1 MSVEINVRGQHAV
14 TLPPERATIHAA
26 LTLEG
31 PQPEPVFQA
40 VAAAVAEIVAS
51 IEALHHPKKGPVTW
65 YAFDQVRL
73 GARRPWHK
81 DGKQLPLV
89 HSAAVSIAVTFRDF
103 DELARWVSWSAG
115 VEGLSVSYVDWALTE
130 TKRLKVE
137 RATRQKAVRDA
148 QRRAQDY
155 ADALDLGKVVVR
167 GISDPGVGRPAPMAR
182 AMLAAESMPV
192 DGGAA
197 EFALRPEDV
206 EIAAGVEAVFTVASR
221 K

>member
-1 MSVEINVRGQHAV
+1 MSVEISVRGQYTV
-14 TLPPERATIHAA
+14 TVPPERGTVHAA

-31 PQPEPVFQA
+31 PQPEPVFLA
-40 VAAAVAEIVAS
+40 VTAALAEVTAS

-89 HSAAVSIAVTFRDF
+89 HSASVSITATFRDF
-103 DELARWVSWSAG
+103 FELAKWVSWSAG
-115 VEGLSVSYVDWALTE
+115 VDGLSVSYVDWALTE
-130 TKRLKVE
+130 TKRLKTE
-137 RATRQKAVRDA
+137 RVTRQKAVRAA

-167 GISDPGVGRPAPMAR
+167 SVSDPGMGRPAPVAR
-182 AMLAAESMPV
+182 AMLAAEGMPA
-192 DGGAA
+192 GGPP

-206 EIAAGVEAVFTVASR
+206 EIAAQVEAVFTVASR

>member
-1 MSVEINVRGQHAV
+1 MSVEINVRGQHTV
-14 TLPPERATIHAA
+14 TLPPERATVHAA
-26 LTLEG
+26 LTQEG
-31 PQPEPVFQA
+31 PQPEPVFEA
-40 VAAAVAEIVAS
+40 VAAALAEIVAS
-51 IEALHHPKKGPVTW
+51 IEARHHPKKGPVTW

-73 GARRPWHK
+73 GARRPWNK
-81 DGKQLPLV
+81 DGEQLPLV
-89 HSAAVSIAVTFRDF
+89 HSAAVSIAVEFRDF

-115 VEGLSVSYVDWALTE
+115 VEGLSVSFVDWALTE
-130 TKRLKVE
+130 AKRLKVE

-167 GISDPGVGRPAPMAR
+167 GISDPGVGGPAPMAR
-182 AMLAAESMPV
+182 AMMAADGMPA
-192 DGGAA
+192 GGAP

-206 EIAAGVEAVFTVASR
+206 EIAASVEAVFAVASG

>member
-1 MSVEINVRGQHAV
+1 M
-14 TLPPERATIHAA
+14 HAA

-40 VAAAVAEIVAS
+40 VAAALAEIVSS
-51 IEALHHPKKGPVTW
+51 IDALHHPKKGPVTW
-65 YAFDQVRL
+65 YAIDQVRM
-73 GARRPWHK
+73 GSRRPWHK

-89 HSAAVSIAVTFRDF
+89 HSAAVSVAVRFRDF

-115 VEGLSVSYVDWALTE
+115 VDGLSISYVEWALTE
-130 TKRLKVE
+130 AKRLKTE

-155 ADALDLGKVVVR
+155 ADALDLGTVVVR
-167 GISDPGVGRPAPMAR
+167 GISDLGAGRPAPMAR
-182 AMLAAESMPV
+182 AVLAAQSMAA
-192 DGGAA
+192 DGGAP

-206 EIAAGVEAVFTVASR
+206 EIAAEVEAVFTVASR

>member
-1 MSVEINVRGQHAV
+1 MSIEINVRGAHTVRLA
-14 TLPPERATIHAA
+14 PERGTVHAA

-31 PQPEPVFQA
+31 PEAEPVFQA
-40 VAAAVAEIVAS
+40 VAAALAELMVS
-51 IEALHHPKKGPVTW
+51 IDALHDPKKGPVTW
-65 YAFDQVRL
+65 YSFDQVRL
-73 GARRPWHK
+73 GSRRPWHK

-89 HSAAVSIAVTFRDF
+89 HSAAVSIAAKFRDF
-103 DELARWVSWSAG
+103 DELARWVSCNAG
-115 VEGLSVSYVDWALTE
+115 VEGLSISYVEWALTE

-182 AMLAAESMPV
+182 AVLAAESMPA
-192 DGGAA
+192 GGSV

-206 EIAAGVEAVFTVASR
+206 EISAEVEAVFTVASP

>member
-1 MSVEINVRGQHAV
+1 MSI
-14 TLPPERATIHAA
+14 
-26 LTLEG
+26 
-31 PQPEPVFQA
+31 
-40 VAAAVAEIVAS
+40 
-51 IEALHHPKKGPVTW
+51 
-65 YAFDQVRL
+65 
-73 GARRPWHK
+73 
-81 DGKQLPLV
+81 
-89 HSAAVSIAVTFRDF
+89 
-103 DELARWVSWSAG
+103 
-115 VEGLSVSYVDWALTE
+115 SYVEWALTE

-182 AMLAAESMPV
+182 AMLAAESMPA
-192 DGGAA
+192 GGAV

-206 EIAAGVEAVFTVASR
+206 EISAEVEAVFTVASP